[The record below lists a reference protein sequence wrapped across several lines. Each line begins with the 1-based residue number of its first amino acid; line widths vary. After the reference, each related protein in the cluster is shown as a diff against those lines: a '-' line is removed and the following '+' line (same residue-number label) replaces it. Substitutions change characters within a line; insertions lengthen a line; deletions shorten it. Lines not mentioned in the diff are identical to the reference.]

1 MFVAQRGIGGIVTD
15 IEQHTQ
21 GTPEWV
27 ETRDGRRLYTM
38 VLAEK
43 ADIGTATVVFEAGS
57 GTARFSWAKV
67 QPGVARF
74 ARAIVYDRSG
84 LGRSAFDPAGRTLD
98 RMADDLNEVL
108 DHFEPGPFILVGHSA
123 GAPIV
128 RLAAA
133 RRPDR
138 VAGLVLVDPTDE
150 AAEVLFS
157 RKFRWFERTALA
169 IGTVLARLRLL
180 ERVFAWQLRVVPDDV
195 RRDMEREAFT
205 PGVLRTQRQQAAT
218 YLDELA
224 TWRGN
229 PPELGS
235 IPVTAI
241 SGGRAGDGMS
251 AAMRADANA
260 SHAYRAA
267 QSPHG
272 RHVIAEQSSHYVV
285 ATEPELIVAEIER
298 MMPPA

>member
-1 MFVAQRGIGGIVTD
+1 M
-15 IEQHTQ
+15 
-21 GTPEWV
+21 
-27 ETRDGRRLYTM
+27 
-38 VLAEK
+38 
-43 ADIGTATVVFEAGS
+43 
-57 GTARFSWAKV
+57 
-67 QPGVARF
+67 
-74 ARAIVYDRSG
+74 
-84 LGRSAFDPAGRTLD
+84 
-98 RMADDLNEVL
+98 
-108 DHFEPGPFILVGHSA
+108 
-123 GAPIV
+123 
-128 RLAAA
+128 
-133 RRPDR
+133 
-138 VAGLVLVDPTDE
+138 LVDPTDE
-150 AAEVLFS
+150 AAAVLFS

-169 IGTVLARLRLL
+169 VGTVLARLRLL
-180 ERVFAWQLRVVPDDV
+180 EKVYAWQLRVVPDDV

-224 TWRGN
+224 TWRAD

-251 AAMRADANA
+251 AAMRAEANA
-260 SHAYRAA
+260 SHAFRAA

-298 MMPPA
+298 MMPRA